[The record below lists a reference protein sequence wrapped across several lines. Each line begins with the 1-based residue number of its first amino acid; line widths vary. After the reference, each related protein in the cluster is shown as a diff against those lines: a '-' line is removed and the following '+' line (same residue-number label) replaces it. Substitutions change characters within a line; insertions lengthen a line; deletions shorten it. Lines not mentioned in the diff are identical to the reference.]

1 MRLLSCYMSTTLVFI
16 AVASIG
22 VASAADPASDESHEG
37 FKKTQLTKP
46 APAQR
51 SGQVTGRRSL
61 HIARQTPL
69 IAPSTAQATII
80 SKPTPTQRSGQTPL
94 RRSSIIPLAAP
105 LDVPP
110 AARAPDRATLI
121 FTATDLKKD
130 YRGGNL
136 GTGSLRLYTP
146 GGQCEYPPK
155 SLAQTQDVTAD
166 RPSVSLNVPA
176 DQPLVLASFWTSG
189 PAHCVVGNYQFVPKK
204 GRVYKLTNTQ
214 NRSTGVC
221 RLELQRLDDRSNRY
235 VNDYSMRS
243 TRGTCD
249 HQVAL
254 GH

>member
-1 MRLLSCYMSTTLVFI
+1 MRFLSRSIGALFALS
-16 AVASIG
+16 AVALVG
-22 VASAADPASDESHEG
+22 AASATDPTSSVG
-37 FKKTQLTKP
+37 SSTFKKTQLTKP

-51 SGQVTGRRSL
+51 SAQGIEQRSPR
-61 HIARQTPL
+61 IPRQTPL
-69 IAPSTAQATII
+69 VAPSTARAAIIKPTSVQRSEQQPVRQSAIIPQAT
-80 SKPTPTQRSGQTPL
+80 PL
-94 RRSSIIPLAAP
+94 V
-105 LDVPP
+105 VPP
-110 AARAPDRATLI
+110 TARAPDRATLI
-121 FTATDLKKD
+121 FTATDLRKD

-166 RPSVSLNVPA
+166 RPFVSLNIPA

-189 PAHCVVGNYQFVPKK
+189 PAHCVVGNYKFVPKR
-204 GRVYKLTNTQ
+204 GRTYKLTNTQ

-235 VNDYSMRS
+235 IKDYSMRS
-243 TRGTCD
+243 TRGSCD